1 VTIRR
6 GATPPSTRATSVATC
21 CRRRASDGGRA
32 PISRLAPRRPQRL
45 AQRRHRA
52 QRPRDALLEAVV
64 NADAVGRRA
73 ELFRHDKN
81 GGGGVVL
88 DPCEGPLPQ
97 RIIRRE
103 DPRSDRSRRCAGAS
117 RATRPRRGTMRFET
131 APDIQRAGG
140 TLPNGSRPPPEL
152 RCHVKAPAQPTG
164 DTPFKASPP
173 FVDNSNFKALPVRY
187 APTWHFPS
195 ANTRATRAHA
205 RAHGAEPAGP
215 SGRSDYFIMRCQ
227 WPRLAAGTG
236 AGPDPA
242 LAQSGNAKRMEG
254 HPSRKCV

>member
-1 VTIRR
+1 VILGRNRR
-6 GATPPSTRATSVATC
+6 GSYGAVLSTA
-21 CRRRASDGGRA
+21 
-32 PISRLAPRRPQRL
+32 
-45 AQRRHRA
+45 
-52 QRPRDALLEAVV
+52 
-64 NADAVGRRA
+64 NGRRA
-73 ELFRHDKN
+73 LH
-81 GGGGVVL
+81 VL
-88 DPCEGPLPQ
+88 S
-97 RIIRRE
+97 I
-103 DPRSDRSRRCAGAS
+103 AMGAS
-117 RATRPRRGTMRFET
+117 LHHCQLISPARLFTF
-131 APDIQRAGG
+131 D
-140 TLPNGSRPPPEL
+140 TLND
-152 RCHVKAPAQPTG
+152 VKAPAQPTG

-195 ANTRATRAHA
+195 ANTRATRAQA

-242 LAQSGNAKRMEG
+242 LAQSGNAKRVEG